1 MAVGRGLPQ
10 GLRVTDNRD
19 VPAERRSEGVFW
31 LDSCFLRS
39 LSPSAV
45 TVRPREG
52 VTQHKEG
59 PGCWLPLCLVV
70 VGQI

>member
-1 MAVGRGLPQ
+1 M
-10 GLRVTDNRD
+10 
-19 VPAERRSEGVFW
+19 
-31 LDSCFLRS
+31 DSCFLRS
-39 LSPSAV
+39 LSPSAL